1 VLSRKQNTPK
11 VNGSND
17 GHGTAEIEGRRTGD
31 WFNAEEGKR
40 RRRGPQS
47 RRSKEKEV
55 SSRQLAQKESSEE
68 RFFTAQAGVPQQ
80 RDGRKKSACFVQ
92 NDGAGLL
99 GVAGEETWS
108 IHRLAEGAWKEDNA
122 VRDMTL
128 SQIIFLT
135 R

>member
-17 GHGTAEIEGRRTGD
+17 RHGTAEIEGRRTGD
-31 WFNAEEGKR
+31 WFNAEEGKS

-55 SSRQLAQKESSEE
+55 SSRQLAQKNSSEE

-80 RDGRKKSACFVQ
+80 RDGRKNPPASFRITVLGCSASP
-92 NDGAGLL
+92 ARRR
-99 GVAGEETWS
+99 GVYTG
-108 IHRLAEGAWKEDNA
+108 
-122 VRDMTL
+122 
-128 SQIIFLT
+128 SQRGRGKKIMRCAI
-135 R
+135 